1 MPIVGCVADV
11 HEERTAERHQGLF
24 GTAICGVHGP
34 PHWLAAKEPAVCI
47 YVNGHVGPH
56 SWEPD
61 DD

>member
-1 MPIVGCVADV
+1 VADV
-11 HEERTAERHQGLF
+11 NEEPNVERLQGTF
-24 GTAICGVHGP
+24 GAMICGVHGP

-47 YVNGHVGPH
+47 YVHGHMGPH